1 MFWVPK
7 EIWGWRILAF
17 SDLCFWGF
25 DLILAARWLA
35 EGKGVAPR
43 TRASFIYSFFSHSFR
58 DYSLTCCSAQDAGVL
73 SYALKS
79 ESPDSSTVPG
89 LTHGALFFI
98 VEREVDCA
106 FASVTGTRITG
117 WVSGSSNRLRTHET
131 KYVNA
136 GVWDTQFFLPR
147 SCPGSSLHDFWCA
160 RKGGAGLVEWVPIC
174 SPPPCPPSPKLD
186 NSEEDKLLKGS
197 GVRSINNNKKWRN
210 TLLGELAR
218 YQVL

>member
-43 TRASFIYSFFSHSFR
+43 TRAFFIYSFFSHSFR

-79 ESPDSSTVPG
+79 ENPDSSTVPG

-98 VEREVDCA
+98 VEREVDCS
-106 FASVTGTRITG
+106 FASGTGTRITG

-136 GVWDTQFFLPR
+136 GVWDTEFFLPQ

-160 RKGGAGLVEWVPIC
+160 WRGGAGLVEWVPVC
-174 SPPPCPPSPKLD
+174 SPPLCPPSLKLE

-197 GVRSINNNKKWRN
+197 RVRSINNNNKWRN

>member
-43 TRASFIYSFFSHSFR
+43 TRASFIYSFFSHSLR

-79 ESPDSSTVPG
+79 ESPDYSTVPG

-98 VEREVDCA
+98 VEREMDCA
-106 FASVTGTRITG
+106 FSSLTVTRITG

-136 GVWDTQFFLPR
+136 GVWHTKF
-147 SCPGSSLHDFWCA
+147 SSLGAAPGHVPMTSDAHGKVVLGWWDGYPFVPLHRALLPQSWIIVKKTSFA
-160 RKGGAGLVEWVPIC
+160 KGAG
-174 SPPPCPPSPKLD
+174 S
-186 NSEEDKLLKGS
+186 
-197 GVRSINNNKKWRN
+197 
-210 TLLGELAR
+210 
-218 YQVL
+218 